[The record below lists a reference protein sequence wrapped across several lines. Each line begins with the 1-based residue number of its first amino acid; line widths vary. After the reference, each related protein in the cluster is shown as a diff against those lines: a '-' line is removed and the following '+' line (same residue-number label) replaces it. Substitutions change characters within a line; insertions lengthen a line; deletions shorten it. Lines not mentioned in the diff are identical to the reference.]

1 MRLITLP
8 GIDLPEVVSSGSSS
22 MSGFDED
29 LGDLELVL
37 RRELSRLDV
46 LPNIVIKEA
55 KEDAVEEYCERLAF
69 FFLSKVS
76 YLT

>member
-8 GIDLPEVVSSGSSS
+8 SIDLPKVGSSGSSS
-22 MSGFDED
+22 MSGFDKD

-37 RRELSRLDV
+37 RMELGRLGV

-55 KEDAVEEYCERLAF
+55 KEDAVEEYCKRLSIMIF
-69 FFLSKVS
+69 QKCNI
-76 YLT
+76 

>member
-55 KEDAVEEYCERLAF
+55 KEDAVEEYCERLPLF
-69 FFLSKVS
+69 FFQRFLI
-76 YLT
+76 